1 MFSFKKWYESK
12 YNENIEQF
20 IGKNTSD
27 YTAIDRVYDKSDL
40 AVRIVQD
47 YDTSTK
53 KNTLLNISYIMPLND
68 AGKWGLYNSA
78 ENRNVLGEFAK
89 NKFKFDQ
96 EMLHKLE
103 SIPLSI
109 LKDKKY
115 NIDPAVL
122 NDIKKSDTIRVNVL
136 DIYKRFNDEQKK
148 KLISPEEAQ
157 INIIKEIASTI
168 IHESKHDEERRNE
181 ELTGKPMTGEIGP
194 LQAEKDFKTWFER
207 NLERLKQSYPEILSV
222 K

>member
-1 MFSFKKWYESK
+1 MFSFKNWYKSNYK
-12 YNENIEQF
+12 ENLEQF
-20 IGKNTSD
+20 IGKNISD
-27 YTAIDRVYDKSDL
+27 YTAIDRLYDKSDL

-47 YDTSTK
+47 YDASTK

-78 ENRNVLGEFAK
+78 ENRNILGEFSK

-96 EMLHKLE
+96 EMLEKLE

-109 LKDKKY
+109 LQDKKY
-115 NIDPAVL
+115 NIDPAIL

-136 DIYKRFNDEQKK
+136 SIYKRFNDEQKK

-157 INIIKEIASTI
+157 INIIKEISSTI
-168 IHESKHDEERRNE
+168 IHESKHDEEERNQ
-181 ELTGKPMTGEIGP
+181 ELTGKPMTGESGP
-194 LQAEKDFKTWFER
+194 LQAEKDFKTWFDR
-207 NLERLKQSYPEILSV
+207 NLTRLKQKYPELVNI